1 MIGGKKDFGIRH
13 RGSHPE
19 GWARSNTTLKRVL
32 APVLQHSAMLG
43 PRLSVG
49 TRTAVL
55 ILVLSA
61 SPTVRLSAQGD
72 VDRLALRFA
81 SMTAVTGLE
90 QAMVDSLRALFPG
103 TTRDHAGNV
112 TLMLGQGS
120 PKRLFTCPLDEVGYV
135 VGNIL
140 PDGFLLLRR
149 VGGGGAGRTASP
161 LFDQQLEGH
170 RVTVFGARGAVPG
183 VVAVKSTHLTRGR
196 GAPGTP
202 DPVFTVDNAYVDV
215 GASSAAEVQGL
226 GIAAL
231 APVSLA
237 KRPQLYGE
245 RLLAAPVA
253 GRRAAC
259 AALAAAVQAKPKVK
273 GTVVVAFTVQS
284 LYTSNAGLASVKA
297 LLGPFD
303 DIKTA
308 ALPARYADT
317 AVETVA
323 LADADRLVREI
334 LQWMEG
340 R

>member
-1 MIGGKKDFGIRH
+1 MIGRKKDFGIRH

-19 GWARSNTTLKRVL
+19 GWARGNTTLKRVL

-49 TRTAVL
+49 TTSAVL

-61 SPTVRLSAQGD
+61 LPPVRLFAQGD
-72 VDRLALRFA
+72 VDRLAL
-81 SMTAVTGLE
+81 
-90 QAMVDSLRALFPG
+90 
-103 TTRDHAGNV
+103 
-112 TLMLGQGS
+112 
-120 PKRLFTCPLDEVGYV
+120 LFTSPLDEVGYV

-196 GAPGTP
+196 SAPGTP
-202 DPVFTVDNAYVDV
+202 DPVFTVDNAYVDL

-226 GIAAL
+226 GIAVL

-237 KRPQLYGE
+237 KRPQLYG
-245 RLLAAPVA
+245 
-253 GRRAAC
+253 
-259 AALAAAVQAKPKVK
+259 
-273 GTVVVAFTVQS
+273 
-284 LYTSNAGLASVKA
+284 
-297 LLGPFD
+297 
-303 DIKTA
+303 
-308 ALPARYADT
+308 
-317 AVETVA
+317 
-323 LADADRLVREI
+323 DRLVREI

>member
-1 MIGGKKDFGIRH
+1 MRH
-13 RGSHPE
+13 R
-19 GWARSNTTLKRVL
+19 
-32 APVLQHSAMLG
+32 
-43 PRLSVG
+43 
-49 TRTAVL
+49 RTAAL
-55 ILVLSA
+55 LTLTLSA
-61 SPTVRLSAQGD
+61 CLTVPLSAQGD
-72 VDRLALRFA
+72 LDRLALRFS

-90 QAMVDSLRALFPG
+90 QAMTDSLRALFPG
-103 TTRDHAGNV
+103 SVRDRPGNV
-112 TLMLGQGS
+112 TLTLGQGS
-120 PKRLFTCPLDEVGYV
+120 PKRLCTCPLDEVGYV

-149 VGGGGAGRTASP
+149 VGGGGASRTASP

-170 RVTVFGARGAVPG
+170 RVTVFGARGAVAG

-196 GAPGTP
+196 GAPGAP

-226 GIAAL
+226 GIAVL

-284 LYTSNAGLASVKA
+284 LYTRNPGFASVKA

-303 DIKTA
+303 EVKTA

-334 LQWMEG
+334 LQ
-340 R
+340 